1 MSDSPRSAPQALLVA
16 LATALLYG
24 AVGAVAL
31 MLAGPPG
38 YASPLYPPAG
48 IALVAVLTYGRAALP
63 GVFLGALFVNGG
75 LSWLRAGDT
84 GVQWLPPVVIAAGAM
99 LQAGVAATLLRRF
112 IGPAPVLNAPR
123 EIALAGLL
131 GGVLGCTI
139 SPTIATAALV
149 WAGALS
155 PAAALGNWL
164 TWWSGD
170 TLGVLIAAPL
180 ALTLVGQPAPDWRPR
195 RRTLALPLLAAT
207 ALVALA
213 MMEAGQLH
221 RARQSA
227 VFEREAERL
236 GAEAQ
241 GRLNAALHALQALH
255 GAARAQGGL
264 DRESLRTVS
273 RWWLA
278 QPIQL
283 QATGYSV
290 RVAADR
296 VAAFEAE
303 TRAQGRPDYRVFD
316 RDEGR
321 QRAASNEVVA
331 IRHIEPE
338 ADNAAA
344 LGVNAM
350 SIPAAREAI
359 ARSRTSGEPAAT
371 AAFRLTQSQT
381 DESGLVIYQ
390 ALYGGEPTDAA
401 ARETRFQGVVFVTL
415 RAERA
420 LADLSRNGV
429 SFLQWCVVDRDPAAT
444 RQRLA
449 GAANCLARAKASS
462 EYRLERKLGIG
473 GREFSLLVWAD
484 PGAVPGSQRE
494 STWLLALSGMAAAA
508 MLGALLLTVTGQAR
522 RTELAVHAGT
532 EELRNEVAERI
543 KAEAALRETSERL
556 RSILDN
562 VPLGVIFMDPQG
574 HLLECNR
581 RLCEMVGRGPAEL
594 LGQSVSGFVHADDA
608 SSIRRMR
615 HDLLKARV
623 TSASESI
630 RLKVPAGEITAR
642 LSASAL
648 RGPDGRAVRLVGVVE
663 DITEHL
669 RLEASE
675 HALHRAEAANRA
687 KNEFLSRMSHEL
699 RTPLNAMIGFSQL
712 LGLDREPGLAPHQ
725 RGWAQQIQRAGWHLL
740 EMINETLD
748 LSRIESG
755 SLQLTLVPL
764 ELAPLLAACRDL
776 VSGQAGERS
785 VRVSESIGDAATAV
799 LADATRLKQVLTN
812 LLSNAVKYNREGG
825 HVHVV
830 VKPAAGGQVEIAVSD
845 SGLGLT
851 EAQIEALFQPYNRLG
866 REGTGIEGT
875 GIGLVISKR
884 LTELM
889 GGTLTVSS
897 RAGQGSTFTLTLPA
911 AATAGGAPALTQETT
926 AAPYRRRLVHYVEDN
941 ETNIEVMRGV
951 LAQREQVEL
960 HTSTLA
966 LDGLGAIRRERPD
979 LILLDMQLPDISG
992 LELLRHIKQ
1001 DNDIADIPVIV
1012 VSADATPGQMEKA
1025 LTLGAMHYVTKP
1037 LEVAAFLAL
1046 VDLALEAIDTRWGM

>member
-1 MSDSPRSAPQALLVA
+1 MSDTPRGAASALLVT
-16 LATALLYG
+16 LVTALLYG
-24 AVGAVAL
+24 AFGAVAL

-48 IALVAVLTYGRAALP
+48 IALVAVLVYGRAALP

-75 LSWLRAGDT
+75 LSWMRASDATFG
-84 GVQWLPPVVIAAGAM
+84 WLLPLTIAGGAM
-99 LQAGVAATLLRRF
+99 LQAWAAAALLRRF
-112 IGPAPVLNAPR
+112 VGPLPVLNAPR

-131 GGVLGCTI
+131 GGLLACTI

-149 WAGALS
+149 WAGAVS
-155 PAAALGNWL
+155 SAGALPNWM

-180 ALTLVGQPAPDWRPR
+180 GLTLVGQPAADWRPR

-207 ALVALA
+207 ALVAVA
-213 MMEAGQLH
+213 MMEAGQLN
-221 RARQSA
+221 RARQHA

-241 GRLNAALHALQALH
+241 GRLDAALHALQALH
-255 GAARAQGGL
+255 GAARIQGGL
-264 DRESLRTVS
+264 DRETLRTVS

-290 RVAADR
+290 RVPADQ
-296 VAAFEAE
+296 VATFEAE
-303 TRAQGRPDYRVFD
+303 SRAQGQPNYRVFD
-316 RDEGR
+316 RDDGR

-350 SIPAAREAI
+350 SIPAARDAI
-359 ARSRTSGEPAAT
+359 ARTRSSGEPAAT

-390 ALYGGEPTDAA
+390 ALYRGDAADGA
-401 ARETRFQGVVFVTL
+401 AREARFQGVVFVTL

-420 LADLSRNGV
+420 LADLSKTGP
-429 SFLQWCVVDRDPAAT
+429 SFLQWCVVDRDTSAA

-449 GAANCLARAKASS
+449 GAANCLSRKQATG
-462 EYRLERKLGIG
+462 EYRLERMLQIG
-473 GREFSLLVWAD
+473 GREFAFRVWAD
-484 PGAVPGSQRE
+484 PGAAPGSQRE

-508 MLGALLLTVTGQAR
+508 MLGALLLTVTGHAR

-532 EELRNEVAERI
+532 VELRSEVEERI

-574 HLLECNR
+574 HLLEFNR
-581 RLCEMVGRGPAEL
+581 RLCEMVRRSPAEL
-594 LGQSVSGFVHADDA
+594 LGRQVSEFVHADDA
-608 SSIRRMR
+608 RTIRRMR
-615 HDLLKARV
+615 HDLLKANV

-630 RLKVPAGEITAR
+630 RLQVATGELTAR
-642 LSASAL
+642 LSASSL

-725 RGWAQQIQRAGWHLL
+725 REWALQIQRAGWHLL

-755 SLQLTLVPL
+755 SLQLSLAPL

-776 VSGQAGERS
+776 VAGQAGLRS
-785 VRVSESIGDAATAV
+785 VKVSESLSDVAPTV
-799 LADATRLKQVLTN
+799 LADSTRLKQVLTN

-825 HVHVV
+825 QVHIAVR
-830 VKPAAGGQVEIAVSD
+830 PADPGRVEIAISD
-845 SGLGLT
+845 TGLGMSEDQL
-851 EAQIEALFQPYNRLG
+851 EALFQPYNRLG
-866 REGTGIEGT
+866 REGSGIEGT
-875 GIGLVISKR
+875 GIGLVISRR
-884 LTELM
+884 LAELM
-889 GGTLTVSS
+889 GGTLAASS
-897 RAGQGSTFTLTLPA
+897 RAGQGSTFTLTLPS
-911 AATAGGAPALTQETT
+911 AATADCTPATDTESAPL
-926 AAPYRRRLVHYVEDN
+926 PYRRRLVHYVEDN

-1001 DNDIADIPVIV
+1001 DEAVADIPVIV

-1046 VDLALEAIDTRWGM
+1046 VYQALEAVDTRWGM

>member
-1 MSDSPRSAPQALLVA
+1 MSDPHRGAASALRVA
-16 LATALLYG
+16 LVTAVLYG
-24 AVGAVAL
+24 AVGSLAL
-31 MLAGPPG
+31 LLAGPPG
-38 YASPLYPPAG
+38 YAAPLFPPAG

-75 LSWLRAGDT
+75 LSWLRAGD
-84 GVQWLPPVVIAAGAM
+84 GGIQWLMPLLISGGAM
-99 LQAGVAATLLRRF
+99 LQAWAAAALLRRF
-112 IGPAPVLNAPR
+112 VGSVLVLNGPR
-123 EIALAGLL
+123 EIAKAGLL
-131 GGVLGCTI
+131 GGLLACTI

-149 WAGALS
+149 WAGTVSASGALS
-155 PAAALGNWL
+155 NWL

-180 ALTLVGQPAPDWRPR
+180 GLTLVGQPAADWRPR

-207 ALVALA
+207 ALVAVA
-213 MMEAGQLH
+213 MMEAGQLN
-221 RARQSA
+221 RARQLA

-241 GRLNAALHALQALH
+241 GRLDAALHALQALH
-255 GAARAQGGL
+255 GAAHVNAGL
-264 DRESLRTVS
+264 DREALRTVS

-290 RVAADR
+290 RVPADQ

-303 TRAQGRPDYRVFD
+303 TRAQGQPDYRVFD

-321 QRAASNEVVA
+321 QRAAGGEVVA

-359 ARSRTSGEPAAT
+359 TRTRQSGEPAAT

-390 ALYGGEPTDAA
+390 ALYGGDTTDSA
-401 ARETRFQGVVFVTL
+401 AREARFQGVVFVTL

-420 LADLSRNGV
+420 LADLSKSGL
-429 SFLQWCVVDRDPAAT
+429 SFLQWCVVDRDMTAA

-449 GAANCLARAKASS
+449 GAANCLSRQAAHD
-462 EYRLERKLGIG
+462 EFRLERMLQIG
-473 GREFSLLVWAD
+473 GRTFAVRIWAD
-484 PGAVPGSQRE
+484 PSAVPGNQRE

-508 MLGALLLTVTGQAR
+508 MLGALLLTVTGHAR

-532 EELRNEVAERI
+532 QELRNEVDERT
-543 KAEAALRETSERL
+543 KAEAALRETGERL

-581 RLCEMVGRGPAEL
+581 RLCEMLGRGPAEL
-594 LGQSVSGFVHADDA
+594 LGRLVTEFVHADDGRT
-608 SSIRRMR
+608 IRRMR
-615 HDLLKARV
+615 HDLLKAHV

-630 RLKVPAGEITAR
+630 RLQTRGGEITAR
-642 LSASAL
+642 LNASAL

-675 HALHRAEAANRA
+675 RALHRAEAANRA

-725 RGWAQQIQRAGWHLL
+725 REWTLQIQRAGWHLL

-755 SLQLTLVPL
+755 SLQLALEPL
-764 ELAPLLAACRDL
+764 ALAPLLAGCRDL
-776 VSGQAGERS
+776 VSGHAGQRS
-785 VRVSESIGDAATAV
+785 VRVSESLSDEAPAV

-825 HVHVV
+825 QVHIAVR
-830 VKPAAGGQVEIAVSD
+830 PAAQGRVEIAISD
-845 SGLGLT
+845 TGLGMS
-851 EAQIEALFQPYNRLG
+851 EGQVEALFQPYNRLG
-866 REGTGIEGT
+866 REDSGIEGT
-875 GIGLVISKR
+875 GIGLVISRR

-889 GGTLTVSS
+889 GGTMAVTS

-911 AATAGGAPALTQETT
+911 AAAADGTPLAVSKTSD
-926 AAPYRRRLVHYVEDN
+926 APYRRRLVHYVEDN

-951 LAQREQVEL
+951 LARRSQVEL
-960 HTSTLA
+960 HTSMLA

-992 LELLRHIKQ
+992 LELLRHLKQ
-1001 DNDIADIPVIV
+1001 DDDVADIPVIV

-1025 LTLGAMHYVTKP
+1025 LTLGALHYVTKP
-1037 LEVAAFLAL
+1037 LEVASFLTL
-1046 VDLALEAIDTRWGM
+1046 VDDALESVDTRWGM